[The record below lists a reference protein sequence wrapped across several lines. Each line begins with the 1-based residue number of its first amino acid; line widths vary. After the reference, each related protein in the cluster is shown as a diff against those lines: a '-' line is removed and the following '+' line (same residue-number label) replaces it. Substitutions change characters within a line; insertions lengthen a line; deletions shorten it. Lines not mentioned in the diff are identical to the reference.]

1 MKCLRVR
8 VVLMRISII
17 VISIVILLGCTP
29 REGSIA
35 WHNKMPHSK
44 KLAYFQKICIGY
56 GYKRGTEE
64 MRDCTAAEMRTSK
77 ASAKQEQAA
86 YAAQIIFGK

>member
-1 MKCLRVR
+1 MRNL
-8 VVLMRISII
+8 VV
-17 VISIVILLGCTP
+17 VISAITLLGCAP
-29 REGSIA
+29 RERSIA
-35 WHNKMPHSK
+35 WHNKIPQSQKM
-44 KLAYFQKICIGY
+44 AYFQKICIGY
-56 GYKRGTEE
+56 GYKRGTEG